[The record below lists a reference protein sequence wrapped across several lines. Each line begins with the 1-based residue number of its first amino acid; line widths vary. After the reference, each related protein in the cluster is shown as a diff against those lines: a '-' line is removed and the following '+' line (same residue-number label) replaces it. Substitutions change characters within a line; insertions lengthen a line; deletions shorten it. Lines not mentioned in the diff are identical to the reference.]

1 MHKYQTILVVYMVNH
16 AQRKREF
23 GSSNLDGGGSLH
35 QGEDGHPLC
44 GGASRFDAYRIQYVA
59 YSALHSPLSVR
70 DEERVLPCQRDAL
83 VSSFGSV
90 ASRVTLVHLR
100 TPAAKVLQ
108 YPLSQVNLSNEY

>member
-59 YSALHSPLSVR
+59 YSALQEYIGGYIVLSRLNSDHRHWSSPFSDEDTSSTGMISTCDKEMSEPDSDSAPGMFLS
-70 DEERVLPCQRDAL
+70 
-83 VSSFGSV
+83 
-90 ASRVTLVHLR
+90 
-100 TPAAKVLQ
+100 
-108 YPLSQVNLSNEY
+108 